1 MGRVVHEMRSN
12 AVRPDTKDGEPT
24 MKNADMPAHPIELS
38 GFGLYA
44 PEAHY
49 GLTKREMFA
58 MAAMQAQLSALNNEY
73 AIELFTNAMEERY
86 IPLNH
91 PERLIAINAINYSDA
106 LLAELERT
114 K

>member
-1 MGRVVHEMRSN
+1 M
-12 AVRPDTKDGEPT
+12 

-58 MAAMQAQLSALNNEY
+58 MAAMQGILSSLTDDSDMSPS
-73 AIELFTNAMEERY
+73 ELARCSVRNA
-86 IPLNH
+86 
-91 PERLIAINAINYSDA
+91 DA
-106 LLAELERT
+106 LLAELE

>member
-1 MGRVVHEMRSN
+1 MRSD
-12 AVRPDTKDGEPT
+12 AVRANTKDGEPT

-44 PEAHY
+44 PEAHH

-73 AIELFTNAMEERY
+73 AIELFTDAMEERG
-86 IPLNH
+86 IPLKY
-91 PERLIAINAINYSDA
+91 PERLIAINAINYADA
-106 LLAELERT
+106 LLAELE

>member
-1 MGRVVHEMRSN
+1 MVQEMRSH
-12 AVRPDTKDGEPT
+12 AVRANTKDGEL
-24 MKNADMPAHPIELS
+24 MVKNADMPAHPIELS

-58 MAAMQAQLSALNNEY
+58 MAAMQAQLSALNNEH
-73 AIELFTNAMEERY
+73 AIELFTDAMEERD

-91 PERLIAINAINYSDA
+91 PERLIAINAINYADA